1 MLALLSEQ
9 CSHSRTRLRVTETS
23 MLSPVAFAMRKM
35 QTSIF
40 NKIIRRRQLTTPMLA
55 LQ

>member
-1 MLALLSEQ
+1 MLY
-9 CSHSRTRLRVTETS
+9 
-23 MLSPVAFAMRKM
+23 PVAFAMRKM